1 MIKRYLDT
9 VYADP
14 VKGQMLHYVETMLK
28 PVDKRSKSGK
38 IYPFRSRFGHTT
50 RVLEWALRI
59 NEQEKGDA
67 EILTVA
73 AIFHDLG
80 YSVGGE
86 GHAKISERMFLE
98 YAERYGLYGY
108 EGRAAK
114 PAQQCLEIAAAIG
127 VHSDKRRTDD
137 QLTIEQRILMDAD
150 LLDEAGAMS
159 VLWSC
164 FVVAK
169 QEAYDFGDAL
179 QEIRAAYQRLQESA
193 ELFHTDSGRAYHR
206 QMQSHVGDFI
216 HNLSFELNLE

>member
-1 MIKRYLDT
+1 MTKRYLDE

-14 VKGQMLHYVETMLK
+14 VKSHMLHYVEAMLK

-86 GHAKISERMFLE
+86 GHAKTSERMFLE
-98 YAERYGLYGY
+98 YAEQTPKIPSR
-108 EGRAAK
+108 
-114 PAQQCLEIAAAIG
+114 QCLEIAAAIG
-127 VHSDKRRTDD
+127 IHSDKRCTDD
-137 QLTIEQRILMDAD
+137 LLTIEQRILMDAD

-164 FVVAK
+164 FIVAK
-169 QEAYDFGDAL
+169 QEEYDFGDAL
-179 QEIRAAYQRLQESA
+179 QEIRAAYQRLQEAA
-193 ELFHTDSGRAYHR
+193 ELFHTDSGKAYHR
-206 QMQSHVGDFI
+206 QMQSYVGDFI
-216 HNLSFELNLE
+216 RNLSYELNLE